1 MKRSVVIGVA
11 LFIAALTTLAVV
23 TRAVTLWNG
32 IPLAVLA
39 FTAWFVTR
47 PSFRVEAPWP
57 HEPRQSRP
65 GGRADVAELSWTAFT
80 RNGMVTERVLR
91 RVRAIAARRLAA
103 HGVLWDGSLPGHTFD
118 GAHADA
124 VAAAALQGWGT
135 GIADA
140 AEHKQRARDLLGAE
154 LIDELSTARA
164 AAPRTLDH
172 WFRALDRLVES
183 PTDRPMPDHSRST
196 R

>member
-11 LFIAALTTLAVV
+11 LFIAGLAALAVFV
-23 TRAVTLWNG
+23 RAVTFWNAV
-32 IPLAVLA
+32 PLALLA
-39 FTAWFVTR
+39 FTIWFATR
-47 PSFRVEAPWP
+47 PSFRVDPAWP
-57 HEPRQSRP
+57 REPRHDRP

-91 RVRAIAARRLAA
+91 RVRGIAARRLAA
-103 HGVLWDGSLPGHTFD
+103 HGILWDGSLPQYTFE
-118 GAHADA
+118 GSHE
-124 VAAAALQGWGT
+124 AAAAAAPLHGWGT
-135 GIADA
+135 GMADA

-164 AAPRTLDH
+164 ASPRTLDH
-172 WFRALDRLVES
+172 WFRTLDALVDGS
-183 PTDRPMPDHSRST
+183 DDDSRST